1 MPTGKPAGLE
11 PPNIPPPKQKPSGSN
26 ILSMTPQGQALAAL
40 GPMRKMA
47 DGGPV
52 ASRAFR
58 EVDAP
63 EKTTKAYKLFRT
75 HPKHPGKLFP
85 LFVDANEPI
94 EQGKWLAAQAG
105 ELTGEKVKS
114 KIGPLAY
121 RPGWHGGDLPIA
133 THIGSKSTSRLKKPD
148 IRPDNHVWAE
158 VEMPNDVDWHSEAQ
172 RRGTN
177 AQGRVVPVKA
187 HITDQ
192 VPTGGHYRYKTNPNM
207 TGNWLIGGSMKVNRV
222 LPDKEVAAINKA
234 AGVADLPRQQPQDL
248 GKLGFGKTKVT
259 LPPSTEQMRQ
269 ALSARRSNSKA

>member
-1 MPTGKPAGLE
+1 M
-11 PPNIPPPKQKPSGSN
+11 
-26 ILSMTPQGQALAAL
+26 
-40 GPMRKMA
+40 
-47 DGGPV
+47 
-52 ASRAFR
+52 
-58 EVDAP
+58 
-63 EKTTKAYKLFRT
+63 FRT

-85 LFVDANEPI
+85 LFVDANEPV

-105 ELTGEKVKS
+105 ESAGEKVKS

-133 THIGSKSTSRLKKPD
+133 THIGSKSTSKLKKPD

-177 AQGRVVPVKA
+177 AQGRVVPVKS

-192 VPTGGHYRYKTNPNM
+192 VPTGGHYRYKTNANM

-248 GKLGFGKTKVT
+248 SKLGFGKTKVT